1 MEINRE
7 KFRVAALL
15 IALANTGCGPAHRQI
30 NYQEEETGWTGSA
43 PPPSH
48 LSPGPT
54 AEYYPPP
61 YEAGLYAP
69 PPYEG
74 GYYGPPAEEWYPPP
88 AEYYPPSGTP
98 VFE

>member
-15 IALANTGCGPAHRQI
+15 IALANTGCGPAHRQV

-43 PPPSH
+43 PPPIH
-48 LSPGPT
+48 HPGPT
-54 AEYYPPP
+54 AEYYPPG
-61 YEAGLYAP
+61 YEAGFYAP

-88 AEYYPPSGTP
+88 AEYYPPSP
-98 VFE
+98 PIFE